1 MSKTDTQKNDDNSQM
16 QASAQDSSHKNSHDG
31 GDKRQGANPGTLRR
45 LMKILISGNKA
56 ALSLVVVCIV
66 IGAIVNASMALFV
79 QVLIDRYILPLIGT
93 SNPDFAPLA
102 QVLGIMA
109 AVYTAGVLTNLLY
122 ARILVRV
129 EQGTLK
135 KIRDDMFEHMQKLP
149 IRFFDTHQNGDIMSF
164 YTNDTDVLRQA
175 ISQSIPA
182 VFSSAISMT
191 AALVSMFYLSV
202 PFAVGTLAY
211 TVIVVLVIRYIT
223 SVSGRYFV
231 KQQKALGDVNGF
243 IEEAINGQK
252 VIKVFTHEAASQDQF
267 DEENDKFFDSALIAN
282 SYGNVTMPVV
292 GNLGYLLYVLIALF
306 GAYASLSGFPN
317 FGLAG
322 ASALTV
328 GTLIS
333 FLTLSRS
340 FINPIAQISNEFTMI
355 MLALAGASRIFTL
368 LDEPV
373 EEDHG
378 TVTLVNANIK
388 PDGTITE
395 TAKHTN
401 EWAWKVPANVAI
413 RKDVAEVSQAVNGLR
428 PRSTSHLV
436 DAAHNSALTDLVGSI
451 SAESTSSRNTMQGV
465 AVDGSTPVSVETGSY
480 VRLRGDIRFKN
491 VDFSYNPDREI
502 LHDIT
507 LYAEPGQKV
516 ALVGATGAG
525 KTTITNLV
533 NRFYDIRSGQILY
546 DGIDIS
552 DINKKDLRR
561 SLGVVLQDVHLFTG
575 TVMDN
580 IRYGNLEATDDECI
594 EAAKLANADGF
605 IRMLPQGY
613 NTIISGDGSGLS
625 QGQRQLISIARAA
638 VADPP
643 VMILDEA
650 TSSIDTRTEEIV
662 QAGMD
667 ALLEGRTV
675 FVIAHRLSTVRNSDV
690 IMVMDHGRIIERGTH
705 DQLIAEKGQYYQLYT
720 GAFELE

>member
-1 MSKTDTQKNDDNSQM
+1 MSKEQ
-16 QASAQDSSHKNSHDG
+16 SAH
-31 GDKRQGANPGTLRR
+31 RGTLKR
-45 LMKILISGNKA
+45 LIKELVRGNGLRLA
-56 ALSLVVVCIV
+56 VVFVCIV
-66 IGAIVNASMALFV
+66 IVAVANASMALFV
-79 QVLIDRYILPLIGT
+79 KTLIDNYIVPLVGR
-93 SNPDFAPLA
+93 SDPNFGPLA
-102 QVLGIMA
+102 QMLGVMA
-109 AVYTAGVLTNLLY
+109 TIYTLGVLSNLLY

-135 KIRDDMFEHMQKLP
+135 KLRDDMFEHMQKLP
-149 IRFFDTHQNGDIMSF
+149 IRFFDTHQHGDIMSF

-175 ISQSIPA
+175 ISQSMPA
-182 VFSSAISMT
+182 IFSSAISML
-191 AALVSMFYLSV
+191 AAFISMLYLSV
-202 PFAVGTLAY
+202 PFALGVLVY
-211 TVIVVLVIRYIT
+211 TVFVVLVIRFLAGT
-223 SVSGRYFV
+223 SGRFFV

-252 VIKVFTHEAASQDQF
+252 VIKVFTHEEGIQKQF
-267 DEENDKFFDSALIAN
+267 DEENDKLFNAALTAN
-282 SYGNVTMPVV
+282 SYGNVTMPAV
-292 GNLGYLLYVLIALF
+292 GNLGYLLYVIVALV
-306 GAYASLSGFPN
+306 GAYASLAAFPN

-322 ASALTV
+322 SSALTI

-340 FINPIAQISNEFTMI
+340 FINPIAQISNEFTMV
-355 MLALAGASRIFTL
+355 MLALAGASRIFSL
-368 LDEPV
+368 LDEKV
-373 EEDHG
+373 EHDNG
-378 TVTLVNANIK
+378 TVTLVNALIK

-395 TAKHTN
+395 SSKHTN
-401 EWAWKVPANVAI
+401 AWAWKVPEGIEV
-413 RKDVAEVSQAVNGLR
+413 REDVAE
-428 PRSTSHLV
+428 
-436 DAAHNSALTDLVGSI
+436 I
-451 SAESTSSRNTMQGV
+451 SAEGRKTSVYT
-465 AVDGSTPVSVETGSY
+465 
-480 VRLRGDIRFKN
+480 RLRGDIRFTN

-507 LYAEPGQKV
+507 LYAKPGQKV

-552 DINKKDLRR
+552 HINKNDLRR
-561 SLGVVLQDVHLFTG
+561 SLGVVLQDVNLFTG

-580 IRYGNLEATDDECI
+580 IRYGKLDATDDECI

-613 NTIISGDGSGLS
+613 DTVLSGDGSGLS
-625 QGQRQLISIARAA
+625 QGQRQLLSIARAA

-667 ALLEGRTV
+667 ALMEGRTV

-705 DQLIAEKGQYYQLYT
+705 DQLIEQKGQYYQLYT